1 LAFDI
6 LIQTEMKNILPA
18 ITAILA
24 VLVGVLF
31 YLHFKNHSQ
40 IDKINTKVAGN
51 DTAANKPLKIAY
63 VDLDSIQ
70 EKYDYYREK
79 MTEFEKKKEGADRD
93 LNNSFQRI
101 ENERVAFV
109 QRGNAITQVEAEAF
123 QRDYARKMQNL
134 EQQKANMERQI
145 QEEGIKTMEELKKK
159 INAFLTDYNTTKSYS
174 YIFSYSS
181 GINMLF
187 YKDTAYNI
195 TNEVV
200 AGLNQAYKATKPA
213 K

>member
-1 LAFDI
+1 
-6 LIQTEMKNILPA
+6 MKNFLPVV
-18 ITAILA
+18 TAILA

-40 IDKINTKVAGN
+40 IDKISNTVKAR
-51 DTAANKPLKIAY
+51 DTMANKPLKIAY

-79 MTEFEKKKEGADRD
+79 MTEFEKKKESADRD
-93 LNNSFQRI
+93 LNSSFQKI

-109 QRGNAITQVEAEAF
+109 QRGNNITQVEAEAF
-123 QRDYARKMQNL
+123 QRDYTRKMQNL
-134 EQQKANMERQI
+134 ESQKRNMEAQI
-145 QEEGIKTMEELKKK
+145 QEQGIKTMDELRKK
-159 INAFLTDYNTTKSYS
+159 INEFLGEYNKTNSYS

-181 GINMLF
+181 GVNVLF
-187 YKDTAYNI
+187 YKDTTYNI

-200 AGLNQAYKATKPA
+200 AGLNEAYKKV
-213 K
+213 KK

>member
-1 LAFDI
+1 
-6 LIQTEMKNILPA
+6 MKNILPA

-40 IDKINTKVAGN
+40 IDKINTKAAGN
-51 DTAANKPLKIAY
+51 DTASNRPLKIAY

-109 QRGNAITQVEAEAF
+109 QKGNAITQVEAEAF

-181 GINMLF
+181 GINVLF

-200 AGLNQAYKATKPA
+200 DGLNQAYKASKPA
-213 K
+213 AAGK

>member
-1 LAFDI
+1 
-6 LIQTEMKNILPA
+6 MKNILPA
-18 ITAILA
+18 ITAVLA

-40 IDKINTKVAGN
+40 IDKINSKVSIN
-51 DTAANKPLKIAY
+51 DTTAAKPLKIAY

-79 MTEFEKKKEGADRD
+79 MNEFEKKKENADRD
-93 LNNSFQRI
+93 LNSSFQRI

-145 QEEGIKTMEELKKK
+145 QEEGIKTMEDLKKK
-159 INAFLTDYNTTKSYS
+159 INNFLTDYNKTRNFS

-181 GINMLF
+181 SINMLF
-187 YKDTAYNI
+187 YKDTTYNI

-200 AGLNQAYKATKPA
+200 AGLNEAYKQTKPA

>member
-1 LAFDI
+1 
-6 LIQTEMKNILPA
+6 MKNILPA
-18 ITAILA
+18 ITAVLA

-31 YLHFKNHSQ
+31 YLHFKNHSK
-40 IDKINTKVAGN
+40 IDKINTKVASN
-51 DTAANKPLKIAY
+51 DTAVNRPLKIAY

-79 MTEFEKKKEGADRD
+79 MTEFEKKKESADRD

-101 ENERVAFV
+101 ENDRIAFV
-109 QRGNAITQVEAEAF
+109 QKGNAITQVEAEAF

-145 QEEGIKTMEELKKK
+145 QEEGIKTMEDLKKK
-159 INAFLTDYNTTKSYS
+159 INAFLAEYNTTKNYS

-181 GINMLF
+181 GINVMF
-187 YKDTAYNI
+187 YKDTTYNI

-200 AGLNQAYKATKPA
+200 AGLNQAYKASKTA

>member
-1 LAFDI
+1 
-6 LIQTEMKNILPA
+6 MKNFLPVT
-18 ITAILA
+18 TAVLA

-40 IDKINTKVAGN
+40 IDKISNTVKSR
-51 DTAANKPLKIAY
+51 DTLANRPLKIAY

-93 LNNSFQRI
+93 LNSSFQKI

-109 QRGNAITQVEAEAF
+109 QRGNNITQVEAEAF
-123 QRDYARKMQNL
+123 QRDYTRKMQNL
-134 EQQKANMERQI
+134 ESQKRSMEAQI
-145 QEEGIKTMEELKKK
+145 QEEGIKTMDELRKK
-159 INAFLTDYNTTKSYS
+159 INEFLVDYNKSNSYS

-181 GINMLF
+181 GINVLF
-187 YKDTAYNI
+187 YKDTTYNI

-200 AGLNQAYKATKPA
+200 SGLNDAYKKV
-213 K
+213 KEKK

>member
-1 LAFDI
+1 
-6 LIQTEMKNILPA
+6 MKNILPA

-51 DTAANKPLKIAY
+51 DTAANRPLKIAY

-101 ENERVAFV
+101 ENERIAFV
-109 QRGNAITQVEAEAF
+109 QKGNAITQVEAEAF

-145 QEEGIKTMEELKKK
+145 QEEGIKTMDELKKK
-159 INAFLTDYNTTKSYS
+159 INAFLADYNTTKSYS

-181 GINMLF
+181 SINVLF
-187 YKDTAYNI
+187 YKDTAFNI

-213 K
+213 AAK

>member
-1 LAFDI
+1 
-6 LIQTEMKNILPA
+6 MKNILPA

-51 DTAANKPLKIAY
+51 DTAANRPLKIAY

-101 ENERVAFV
+101 ENERIAFV
-109 QRGNAITQVEAEAF
+109 QKGNAITQVEAEAF

-181 GINMLF
+181 GINVLF

-200 AGLNQAYKATKPA
+200 DGLNQAYKASKPA
-213 K
+213 AAGK

>member
-1 LAFDI
+1 
-6 LIQTEMKNILPA
+6 MKNILPA

-51 DTAANKPLKIAY
+51 DTAANRPLKIAY

-101 ENERVAFV
+101 N
-109 QRGNAITQVEAEAF
+109 
-123 QRDYARKMQNL
+123 
-134 EQQKANMERQI
+134 
-145 QEEGIKTMEELKKK
+145 TMDALKKK
-159 INAFLTDYNTTKSYS
+159 INALLADYNTTKSYS

-181 GINMLF
+181 SINVLF
-187 YKDTAYNI
+187 YKDTAFNI

-213 K
+213 AAK

>member
-1 LAFDI
+1 
-6 LIQTEMKNILPA
+6 MKNILPA

-79 MTEFEKKKEGADRD
+79 MTEFEKKKESADRD

-200 AGLNQAYKATKPA
+200 DGLNQAYKATKPA

>member
-1 LAFDI
+1 
-6 LIQTEMKNILPA
+6 MKNILPA

-51 DTAANKPLKIAY
+51 DTAANRPLKIAY

-79 MTEFEKKKEGADRD
+79 MTEFEKKKESADRD

-101 ENERVAFV
+101 ENERIAFV
-109 QRGNAITQVEAEAF
+109 QKGNAITQVEAEAF

-181 GINMLF
+181 GINVLF

-200 AGLNQAYKATKPA
+200 DGLNQAYKASKPA
-213 K
+213 AAGK

>member
-1 LAFDI
+1 
-6 LIQTEMKNILPA
+6 MKNILPA

-51 DTAANKPLKIAY
+51 DTAANRPLKIAY

-101 ENERVAFV
+101 ENERIAFV
-109 QRGNAITQVEAEAF
+109 QKGNAITQVEAEAF

-145 QEEGIKTMEELKKK
+145 QEEGIKTMDELKKK

-181 GINMLF
+181 SINVLF
-187 YKDTAYNI
+187 YKDTAFNI

-213 K
+213 AAK

>member
-1 LAFDI
+1 
-6 LIQTEMKNILPA
+6 MKNILPA

-40 IDKINTKVAGN
+40 ISKINTKVAGN
-51 DTAANKPLKIAY
+51 DTAANRPLKIAY

-181 GINMLF
+181 GINVLF

-200 AGLNQAYKATKPA
+200 DGLNQAYKASKPA
-213 K
+213 AK

>member
-1 LAFDI
+1 
-6 LIQTEMKNILPA
+6 MKNILPA

-51 DTAANKPLKIAY
+51 DTAANRPLKIAY

-109 QRGNAITQVEAEAF
+109 QKGNAITQVEAEAF

-181 GINMLF
+181 GINVLF

-200 AGLNQAYKATKPA
+200 DGLNQAYKASKPA
-213 K
+213 AAGK